1 MRKSRVLLAG
11 VAVAAAADA
20 TSAFTASNTNTVAGA
35 DRKAG
40 YGEVVVSGVEV
51 TNTTYTPL
59 AADASKL
66 STVVFTVTGDVSGQN
81 AILTLKEA
89 GTPVTVVGSYPCST
103 PVFGT
108 TTSTIT
114 CSVDTAAA
122 PSVANPDFEAF
133 DTVGLTVTH

>member
-11 VAVAAAADA
+11 VAVAAAAAA
-20 TSAFTASNTNTVAGA
+20 TSAFTASNTSTVAAG

-40 YGEVVVSGVEV
+40 YGEVVVSGVQV

-66 STVVFTVTGDVSGQN
+66 STVVFTVTGDVSTQH
-81 AILTLKEA
+81 AQLTLKQS
-89 GTPVTVVGSYPCST
+89 TPAAVVGSYPCTLAVASGNT
-103 PVFGT
+103 A
-108 TTSTIT
+108 IT
-114 CSVDTAAA
+114 CSTDTASA
-122 PSVANPDFEAF
+122 PSTANPDFESF